1 MRSIVVLSQVTKRT
15 ELSFYRIALLVSLL
29 IYILPGCDS
38 KEPTKMQ
45 SRTEAKKSVN
55 ENVVSDNGI
64 RLVDRTL
71 DSEIDF
77 VHQYDGKN
85 GRYIVEAVGSG
96 MAAFDFDVD
105 GNIDLYFL
113 NGSDFSTAKGV
124 PSDSSTSPNSLYRN
138 LGSMH
143 FINGSSLSH
152 CNAEEFG
159 MGVCVGDFNSDGF
172 PDLFVNNFGPN
183 RLYQNQGD
191 GTFIEM
197 AESAGIACP
206 DQMGAGA
213 TFFDA
218 DQDGFLDLYVGHYVR
233 DPISKNVKRTT
244 DGYPSYPG
252 PLDFTAE
259 TDRFFLNSGDGTF
272 RDATQERG
280 LGDIATTSMSV
291 VAADFD
297 DDGDDDV
304 LVVNDVERNLFYI
317 NDGKGFFEESAIP
330 RGIAFA
336 GDGRRNGNMGL
347 DVADFDGN
355 GTLDVFT
362 STFSNEYPVLYSNS
376 GNAVFSDVTL
386 AKRAGTGL
394 FPHANWGV
402 AFMDL
407 DNDGDKDLFV
417 CNGHTDPMVSSWAFT
432 TAWKVQNTV
441 FLNDNGKFFDIS
453 KRALEQEKP
462 PESGRGMIAEDLDN
476 NGSIDIAILNSNA
489 PPTILKNETIGIG
502 NWIRIKLIGRRSPRD
517 AIGTCL
523 RLVNGSKPQISQVI
537 TGRSYQSSFGQTI
550 HFGVGESTGPIE
562 LQIHWPNTA
571 GDQKIS
577 IESVNQTIFVIEP
590 L

>member
-1 MRSIVVLSQVTKRT
+1 M
-15 ELSFYRIALLVSLL
+15 
-29 IYILPGCDS
+29 
-38 KEPTKMQ
+38 
-45 SRTEAKKSVN
+45 
-55 ENVVSDNGI
+55 
-64 RLVDRTL
+64 DRTL
-71 DSEIDF
+71 DSAIDF

-85 GRYIVEAVGSG
+85 ERYIVEEVGSG
-96 MAAFDFDVD
+96 MAAFDFDLD

-113 NGSDFSTAKGV
+113 NGSDFSTTKGI
-124 PSDSSTSPNSLYRN
+124 PSDSTTSPNSLYRN
-138 LGSMH
+138 LGAMRFTNVS
-143 FINGSSLSH
+143 FLSH
-152 CNAEEFG
+152 CDSEEFG
-159 MGVCVGDFNSDGF
+159 IGVCVGDFNSDGF
-172 PDLFVNNFGPN
+172 PDMFVNNFGPN
-183 RLYQNQGD
+183 RFYQNQGD

-197 AESAGIACP
+197 AESGGIACP

-218 DQDGFLDLYVGHYVR
+218 DKDGFLDLYVGHYVR

-259 TDRFFLNSGDGTF
+259 TDRFFLNLGDGTF

-280 LGDIATTSMSV
+280 LGGIATTTMSL

-304 LVVNDVERNLFYI
+304 LVVNDVERNLLYI
-317 NDGKGFFEESAIP
+317 NDGKGFFEESAIS
-330 RGIAFA
+330 RGIAFD
-336 GDGRRNGNMGL
+336 GNGRRNGNMGL

-386 AKRAGTGL
+386 AKGAGTGL

-417 CNGHTDPMVSSWAFT
+417 CNGHTDPLVSSWAFT
-432 TAWKVQNTV
+432 TAWKVPNTV
-441 FLNDNGKFFDIS
+441 FLNDNRKFFDIS

-462 PESGRGMIAEDLDN
+462 AESGRGMIAEDLDN
-476 NGSIDIAILNSNA
+476 NGSIDIAILNSKA

-502 NWIRIKLIGRRSPRD
+502 NWFGSSSSED
-517 AIGTCL
+517 AALATQRERVSAL
-523 RLVNGSKPQISQVI
+523 
-537 TGRSYQSSFGQTI
+537 
-550 HFGVGESTGPIE
+550 
-562 LQIHWPNTA
+562 
-571 GDQKIS
+571 
-577 IESVNQTIFVIEP
+577 
-590 L
+590 